1 MYCDVWRQSQ
11 GSLNT
16 WTLCCECAKIN
27 IYVDFP
33 YLQNSYVWTF
43 LVSYY
48 LCQKYRGEDSA
59 QLWAEM
65 KLQHQPQQPRLLHH
79 CQISIFI
86 WCNVFMVLYCI
97 IWNMKWR
104 TNFFVYL
111 LTRDIRAAKHGAW
124 STRGGGW
131 VASIVQEPEDF
142 NPAVWLQSV
151 NTVVAEAVWPLHC
164 GVSDVIYFMILRT
177 ACQKK
182 PGETA
187 DQCSQKVSNL

>member
-1 MYCDVWRQSQ
+1 MLYYMFYSIISWQVLRSLVAVAVMTECSCCLVPGETGVPRWRGRVSVSPNLSSVSQTGHHSDKHRHRQLCPNTTNCSLFKFKWFIHVWRKGQ

-33 YLQNSYVWTF
+33 YLQNSNVWTF

-86 WCNVFMVLYCI
+86 WCFGILQKIEILKFCNLNVFMVLY
-97 IWNMKWR
+97 
-104 TNFFVYL
+104 Y
-111 LTRDIRAAKHGAW
+111 
-124 STRGGGW
+124 
-131 VASIVQEPEDF
+131 
-142 NPAVWLQSV
+142 
-151 NTVVAEAVWPLHC
+151 
-164 GVSDVIYFMILRT
+164 T
-177 ACQKK
+177 A
-182 PGETA
+182 
-187 DQCSQKVSNL
+187 